1 MLGIP
6 EETTMG
12 NARETLMRQNPE
24 LSLDD
29 AILNPKYSYTTK
41 RVTGI
46 W

>member
-6 EETTMG
+6 EETATE

-24 LSLDD
+24 LNLHD
-29 AILNPKYSYTTK
+29 AILDPKYSYTTK